1 MTELEI
7 TKQKAEAGD
16 AEAQDRLGDMY
27 RLGSG
32 TEKNYEEALKWYK
45 VSEAQG
51 NISAHNHVGV
61 MYQYGYAVEKH
72 RALPVSSAGSRPTPS
87 YMYRSYIP
95 RCPHG

>member
-27 RLGSG
+27 RLGTG

-45 VSEAQG
+45 ASEAQG
-51 NISAHNHVGV
+51 NISAHTELGWKAE
-61 MYQYGYAVEKH
+61 YGIDKMCEDTWNFQTKN
-72 RALPVSSAGSRPTPS
+72 PEG
-87 YMYRSYIP
+87 IK
-95 RCPHG
+95 